1 MKLSPWPAAN
11 CPAKAAN
18 ATRRRGAPEGAPVQ
32 RTNQQLMRRRL
43 IRRGN
48 ERQTMETVRRIA
60 MTSRK
65 GRRSIL
71 WLALLT
77 VLAIPAAA
85 KERVVLQKNGANQ
98 ARARDAFLDQG
109 SPATNHGA
117 DTTLRVQSFNN
128 GTSQNQRA
136 VVMFDL
142 SPIPRSGIKLATLDL
157 FMSTAPSSSRAYI
170 AERMLSLWTESDV
183 TWNNRLPGTPWVT
196 VGGGGDF
203 GSSGSSTIAT
213 GTISGVH
220 LIFDTTQILQRKFNR
235 NPPEA
240 NFGFLIRDST
250 EDSLVQF
257 TGILSS
263 KEDATLA
270 NRPQLTVEFIQQVTG
285 LTAVA
290 GNDRNTLTWSYPTD
304 VAGGTVLSPRNGVLI
319 LRQEGS
325 PIGQTAVPTDG
336 VVPAPCSLIGGALV
350 VFVDNTLATSFIDDI
365 TDPCGDPLNGITY
378 YYQVFTRDAADNWS
392 AGGTLGGANENVP
405 EITATPGATASTQQA
420 AAWMAPTGAT
430 TLAAPGIDPSNV
442 VVIGSDSNLLQG
454 VNPSNGVDVY
464 APASTGGVISGRPPA
479 LEAVDDSLS
488 RPATYVANQDNFV
501 YAIDASTGE
510 IVWLS
515 NPTGLTTNTFVGG
528 AAVLLKSVTDVGY
541 TLAQDL
547 VVVGMHDTG
556 TTTANEIAGINANTG
571 ATVWTVVGGT
581 SSAASCGGVCNL
593 DIVSST
599 PAVDYVNNAIWVTSR
614 NANSVAAT
622 VNRPDLWKI
631 DPSTGSI
638 LSTVNL
644 GGDIDSAPSLPLLSD
659 FVFVGANGGTLYA
672 INPATLAT
680 VASFTPAP
688 ANGAIK
694 GFPVVLGVA
703 LPYTIIFST
712 NGNVNAV
719 SFDGVAFTF
728 LWKTPITAPSTPI
741 SAPGLTTV
749 YVGSSDGKI
758 HELDLTTGAD
768 NKQRIVDTGATVGDP
783 SLDVVLNRIIVGS
796 TDGRVYAFTF
806 PF

>member
-1 MKLSPWPAAN
+1 
-11 CPAKAAN
+11 
-18 ATRRRGAPEGAPVQ
+18 
-32 RTNQQLMRRRL
+32 MRRRS
-43 IRRGN
+43 IKDGN

-60 MTSRK
+60 MMSRK

-71 WLALLT
+71 WLALLP

-85 KERVVLQKNGANQ
+85 KEEVVLQKNGANQ
-98 ARARDAFLDQG
+98 SRAKDAFLDQG

-128 GTSQNQRA
+128 GTAQNQRA
-136 VVMFDL
+136 VVLFDL
-142 SPIPRSGIKLATLDL
+142 SPIPRSAIKLATLDL
-157 FMSTAPSSSRAYI
+157 FMSTAPTSSRAYT
-170 AERMLSLWTESDV
+170 AERMLSLWTEADV
-183 TWNNRLPGTPWVT
+183 TWNNRLPGTAWTT

-203 GSSGSSTIAT
+203 GSTGSATVAT
-213 GTISGVH
+213 GTTSNFT
-220 LIFDTTQILQRKFNR
+220 LSFDVSRILQRKFNH

-240 NFGFLIRDST
+240 NFGFIIVDSS
-250 EDSLVQF
+250 EDSLTQL

-270 NRPQLTVEFIQQVTG
+270 NRPKLTVDFIQQVTG

-290 GNDRNTLTWSYPTD
+290 GSDAITLTWSYPTT
-304 VAGGTVLSPRNGVLI
+304 VGTVLSPTTGVLI
-319 LRQEGS
+319 LRQLGS
-325 PIGQTAVPTDG
+325 PIGQAAVPTDG
-336 VVPAPCSLIGGALV
+336 VVPAPCDVIGGATV
-350 VFVDNTLATSFIDDI
+350 VLVDNTNATSFVDD
-365 TDPCGDPLNGITY
+365 TSDPCGDPLNGSTY
-378 YYQVFTRDAADNWS
+378 YYQVFTRDLADNWS
-392 AGGTLGGANENVP
+392 AGGTLAGANENVP
-405 EITATPGATASTQQA
+405 EIMATPGATASTQQA

-442 VVIGSDSNLLQG
+442 VVIGSDSDLLQG
-454 VNPSNGVDVY
+454 VNPSNGVNVY

-528 AAVLLKSVTDVGY
+528 AAVLLKSVTDPGY

-547 VVVGMHDTG
+547 VIVGTHNTGSTTTNEIVGVNADTG
-556 TTTANEIAGINANTG
+556 AA
-571 ATVWTVVGGT
+571 VWTVIGGT
-581 SSAASCGGVCNL
+581 SSAVSCGGVCNL
-593 DIVSST
+593 DIISST

-631 DPSTGSI
+631 DPSTGAI

-644 GGDIDSAPSLPLLSD
+644 GGDIDSAPSVPILGD
-659 FVFVGANGGTLYA
+659 FVFVGANSGTLYA
-672 INPATLAT
+672 IDPATLAT

-688 ANGAIK
+688 ADGAIK
-694 GFPVVLGVA
+694 GFPVVLGAA

-719 SFDGVAFTF
+719 SFDGATFTP
-728 LWKTPITAPSTPI
+728 LWKTPISAPSTPI

-768 NKQRIVDTGATVGDP
+768 NKQRIVDTSATVGDP
-783 SLDVVLNRIIVGS
+783 SLDVALNRIIVGS

>member
-1 MKLSPWPAAN
+1 
-11 CPAKAAN
+11 
-18 ATRRRGAPEGAPVQ
+18 
-32 RTNQQLMRRRL
+32 
-43 IRRGN
+43 
-48 ERQTMETVRRIA
+48 METVRRVAI
-60 MTSRK
+60 TSRK

-71 WLALLT
+71 WLALLP

-85 KERVVLQKNGANQ
+85 RERVVLQKNGANQ

-109 SPATNHGA
+109 NPTTNHGA

-157 FMSTAPSSSRAYI
+157 FMSTAPTSSRANI
-170 AERMLSLWTESDV
+170 AERMLSLWTEPDV
-183 TWNNRLPGTPWVT
+183 TWNNRLPATAWVT

-203 GSSGSSTIAT
+203 GSTGSSTVAT
-213 GTISGVH
+213 GTTSGVT
-220 LIFDTTQILQRKFNR
+220 LSFSATQILQRQFNR

-240 NFGFLIRDST
+240 NFGFIIRDST

-270 NRPQLTVEFIQQVTG
+270 NRPKLTVEFIQQVTG

-290 GNDRNTLTWSYPTD
+290 GNAQNTLSWSYPAA
-304 VAGGTVLSPRNGVLI
+304 VGTVLSATNGVLI
-319 LRQEGS
+319 LRLAGS

-336 VVPAPCSLIGGALV
+336 VIPAPCSLIGGATV
-350 VFVDNTLATSFIDDI
+350 VFVNNTLATSFVDDA
-365 TDPCGDPLNGITY
+365 TDTCGAPANGTTF

-405 EITATPGATASTQQA
+405 EITATPGATASAQQA
-420 AAWMAPTGAT
+420 ATWMAPTGAT

-454 VNPSNGVDVY
+454 VNPSNGVEVY

-528 AAVLLKSVTDVGY
+528 AAVLLKGVAGVGY

-547 VVVGMHDTG
+547 VVVGMHDSG

-571 ATVWTVVGGT
+571 ATVWSVVGGT
-581 SSAASCGGVCNL
+581 SSAVSCGGVCNL
-593 DIVSST
+593 DIISST

-614 NANSVAAT
+614 NANSIAAT
-622 VNRPDLWKI
+622 ANRPDLWKI

-644 GGDIDSAPSLPLLSD
+644 GGNIDSAPSLPFLGD
-659 FVFVGANGGTLYA
+659 FVFVGANSGTLYA
-672 INPATLAT
+672 INPTTLAT

-688 ANGAIK
+688 VNGAIK
-694 GFPVVLGVA
+694 GFPVVLGAA

-719 SFDGVAFTF
+719 SFNGATFTS

-749 YVGSSDGKI
+749 YVSSSDGKI
-758 HELDLTTGAD
+758 HELDLITGAD
-768 NKQRIVDTGATVGDP
+768 SKQRIVDTGATVGDP
-783 SLDVVLNRIIVGS
+783 SLDVVLKRIIVGS